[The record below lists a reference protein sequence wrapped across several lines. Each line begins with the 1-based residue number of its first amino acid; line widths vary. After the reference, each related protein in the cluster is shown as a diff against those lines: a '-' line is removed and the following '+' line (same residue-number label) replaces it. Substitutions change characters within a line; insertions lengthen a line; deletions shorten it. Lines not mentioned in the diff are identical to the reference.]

1 MQRTPELRF
10 SATLG
15 QGPEIELHGNVRISG
30 IFDADITELLPMA
43 QADPSQADPSK
54 PYIVHFRH
62 EVPPRYQGVVT
73 LDISRRAG

>member
-1 MQRTPELRF
+1 MQRTGAELRF
-10 SATLG
+10 CATLG
-15 QGPEIELHGNVRISG
+15 QEPEIELHGNVRISG
-30 IFDADITELLPMA
+30 IFDADITELLPMT
-43 QADPSQADPSK
+43 QADPSK